1 MLSAEL
7 LEDLHTKVAND
18 AYTLYEALAVFADDN
33 ASESAVSQAI
43 AQCSDYVQG
52 IHTIAEKMHLVG
64 LQAVCDLTQQYLQ
77 ALHGQDSAHRN
88 AVCSEIERFPRLV
101 ARYLQLPND
110 SYSRDKLI
118 NHLQLITELH
128 NGHLKKSANEP
139 QWDQLS
145 SLLAQDFQSGDKSP
159 VPESLPI
166 ENIESEHEEL
176 ENQVVLADET
186 PLLDDTEFS
195 VDLPQLSEAE
205 QVLDEQSFD
214 EFAEAVTFLPELHPA
229 ENKRVEVVEIETP
242 VAMAVQL
249 PSLPDHEL
257 EQLLDE
263 QAFDSLADIPKTTE
277 DVILAES
284 VLADDDEDLL
294 NEVEEPE
301 IPEMP
306 LEEAMQALEVMDNS
320 GSSHFTA
327 TPETQPVTEEA
338 SLELLQESKELSNK
352 ILAMDEILSTS
363 LHKYVTSEDNSEV
376 FLESLEAYT
385 NTMQSLWVAAGEKG
399 LTGLQDVCT
408 FINEN
413 IFELSIRF
421 QSDRFA
427 AYEQLAVLPRLILDY
442 LQTPENSANILVKHL
457 ETSFWFIPLTEP
469 KALLTRLTQELNTLR
484 YVNRAENEV
493 EEPLEVLSQPLEAEE
508 KGLTTDEDSEI
519 PELSEPAAI
528 LPDDDVDLLANTSLE
543 QLEDIAL
550 EDELEELHENNEEF
564 SELDENF
571 TELPPVEQMLH
582 QTMTEPA
589 VSAELFASE
598 VVENLEDVAH
608 EPVFVETFEHS
619 ELSEHE
625 ALLASEVVISAENLS
640 LESSEE
646 LVTESAASDE
656 DDNLPI
662 ETVDHE
668 LIEAESLAATHA
680 LDDSLVAM
688 PEDAQ
693 EEQEEFDAFEMAQ
706 QTAVDENLE
715 ELSSDIEEFSA
726 FSEEVTET
734 STQDFNAEPEEEDA
748 PFVSAE
754 VLDSLTAE
762 ISEASAELSKALQ
775 KFSTAEDDSAALLE
789 AVEQYTDNVQSIWNA
804 ADSVE
809 LNGIQEICTFLND
822 NIFELSAHPVA
833 IRRSAQPQFDAVP
846 SLILA
851 YLHKPLDIAPKIV
864 QLLSRSSWSFPLDE
878 ARAHALLQQLSLG
891 KLGNEAEMLAEEP
904 ELIEEIAETEELAA
918 ELLPDETLVSA
929 EIAPEEL
936 PETFGADEFEEVEFE
951 EVEAAENLLET
962 SEEIEAE
969 TTPESE
975 ELPVAADEPEI
986 VLADADVL
994 DLIIGQ
1000 IADIGD
1006 ALTPIAESL
1015 LQAEDGSEA
1024 ILAAVEGYTE
1034 NVQGI
1039 WDAAEMA
1046 QLGGVQD
1053 VCMFI
1058 NDNVMGLSMQDQ
1070 LTRQQ
1075 AQPVLAL
1082 WTGALIDYLQA
1093 PREGAIQ
1100 LIELLQN
1107 PVWAMPLEDS
1117 SALQARLLP
1126 PPKTA
1131 QVTENTVE
1139 TELPEVV
1146 LAAPDILDLIIGQL
1160 VDTGDS
1166 LAPVLES
1173 LINAE
1178 EGSESVLTAVE
1189 TYNENVQ
1196 SVWDAAEMAQLGGV
1210 QDVCAFIND
1219 NVMGLSMQDAPTRQ
1233 AAQTLFANWTNVV
1246 IGYLQAPRSGATEL
1260 IAFLQDPLWAM
1271 PLEESAAQALLARLL
1286 PTAAT
1291 QAVTSAAPVATIHL
1305 ADPDIL
1311 ELVINQ
1317 IADLAE
1323 ELSKALEVC
1332 VSMENEN
1339 PAFLEAIENYTN
1351 HVQAIWDAAEMAGL
1365 NGLQDVCT
1373 FVNDNL
1379 MAFSAL
1385 DGDERQAAQQ
1395 VIQQWPQLV
1404 LSYLHDPLNGA
1415 PALVSHLQ
1423 QSAWAMPL
1431 EAERAGEFLAALTKS
1446 STSPEQVAAFEAE
1459 VAASE
1464 EEEYYDEDEEAGE
1477 ISELDTSSVGGDIS
1491 LGNAEVLEILSSELE
1506 SVKEELGE
1514 ELAKF
1519 TSLANGAAGFE
1530 EAAESY
1536 GDHVQRLNAAADMLG
1551 LTGLSE
1557 VCLFIANNVKALAAQ
1572 DLGARSKAKKLLEE
1586 WPDLVLAYISSPMD
1600 TVIKLVNH
1608 LREPQWAQSL
1618 SDDDAHKLLNML
1630 TQGASEE
1637 SEAEQEPAYSR
1648 QTQATPED
1656 VFLQIPD
1663 DVNRDLLEAYLQ
1675 ETPQT
1680 AADFSACI
1688 QGIIQNPDF
1697 EEVKRAQ
1704 RLAHTLK
1711 GSSNILGIKA
1721 IANVA
1726 HHLEDIL
1733 EYFAGNKVVPP
1744 KALTDTMVE
1753 AADCLEIMVDALMGQ
1768 DDPPPQAQQVLQDVL
1783 DWANRIDKGNL
1794 DGAAPAPRAAAPAS
1808 GGGDTAAA
1816 KPAADAPAKAAG
1828 AAAKPVAPGEATP
1841 EQVLRVPTKTVDNL
1855 MRLIGEL
1862 SISIG
1867 QIQERLKHVINSTRV
1882 LNDQGMILQQKT
1894 FSLETLVDVRGIT
1907 GVESRYGKTASAEE
1921 HFDPLEFEE
1930 YNELHSVAHSFIESI
1945 ADTREVGM
1953 SIHSDLAALETMFI
1967 QQERLNKEFQ
1977 AVVTSTRMVPVNT
1990 IVSKLQR
1997 NVRQTCRTTGKE
2009 AELEVSGMDIL
2020 MDSDVL
2026 NNLSDPLMHIL
2037 RNSIDHGLEA
2047 ADERELLGK
2056 PRSGT
2061 IKLDFYREGNNIVVS
2076 CKDDGQGLN
2085 YTNIRYTAIQRG
2097 LLKESQEVTET
2108 ELARMILMS
2117 GFSTKSGVTQVS
2129 GRGVGMDVV
2138 HSNIRQMKG
2147 TIDLMSET
2155 GKGMTILLKL
2165 PMSLVT
2171 EHVLLVRL
2179 GHNQF
2184 GIPSNSIVQ
2193 ALAPNLAE
2201 FHKVGDE
2208 ITLKIGK
2215 NTYALKALASLLSV
2229 PSDAQGIDG
2238 YAVRPI
2244 VLVRQETG
2252 TTAIIVDE
2260 LIDSRDLVM
2269 KTMGKYIKKVHGI
2282 AGAAILGDG
2291 SVIPLLDVPELLRS
2305 PMQAALTSYNEA
2317 AEASGEGSLAVRASA
2332 PKVMIVDDSLSVRK
2346 SLSILMEDAG
2356 FDILLAKDGLEAIE
2370 VMNQT
2375 RPNVMLVDMEM
2386 PRMNGLELTAHVR
2399 ANQATHKIPIF
2410 MITSRTTEKHR
2421 EQARTAGVSAYLTK
2435 PYQDVELLGLIDK
2448 ALAGKL

>member
-33 ASESAVSQAI
+33 ASESAISQAI

-52 IHTIAEKMHLVG
+52 IHTIAEKVHLVG

-145 SLLAQDFQSGDKSP
+145 SLLAQDFQNSD
-159 VPESLPI
+159 ESLVAA
-166 ENIESEHEEL
+166 ENIELDSVKAENTALLTDEL
-176 ENQVVLADET
+176 I
-186 PLLDDTEFS
+186 LLDDEGFS
-195 VDLPQLSEAE
+195 TDLPQLSEAE

-214 EFAEAVTFLPELHPA
+214 EFTEAITFLPELHPTGDKLEEVA
-229 ENKRVEVVEIETP
+229 ELEVP
-242 VAMAVQL
+242 VLAPATMAVQL
-249 PSLPDHEL
+249 PNVPDHEL

-263 QAFDSLADIPKTTE
+263 QAFDSVPELPSVVDDLALLGNT
-277 DVILAES
+277 
-284 VLADDDEDLL
+284 LADDDDDLL
-294 NEVEEPE
+294 NEIEEPE

-306 LEEAMQALEVMDNS
+306 LEEAMQALQVMDDN

-327 TPETQPVTEEA
+327 MPASVPIVAEA

-352 ILAMDEILSTS
+352 ILAMDETLSTS
-363 LHKYVTSEDNSEV
+363 LHKYVTSEDNSEI

-385 NTMQSLWVAAGEKG
+385 NTIQSLWVAAGEKG
-399 LTGLQDVCT
+399 LSGLQDVCT

-442 LQTPENSANILVKHL
+442 LQTPEISASSLVSHL
-457 ETSFWFIPLTEP
+457 EHSFWFIPLTES
-469 KALLTRLTQELNTLR
+469 KALLTRLTQELSTLR
-484 YVNRAENEV
+484 YINRESTESSSDTGNLSVSPAVEEVSTSEELLSEQAEIL
-493 EEPLEVLSQPLEAEE
+493 EPLEDIEEFVLES
-508 KGLTTDEDSEI
+508 D
-519 PELSEPAAI
+519 
-528 LPDDDVDLLANTSLE
+528 
-543 QLEDIAL
+543 
-550 EDELEELHENNEEF
+550 LEELPDNFEELATGDESTEELLALDNIETTHAIVDEPDLF
-564 SELDENF
+564 ASEVVND
-571 TELPPVEQMLH
+571 V
-582 QTMTEPA
+582 
-589 VSAELFASE
+589 VSASLFASE
-598 VVENLEDVAH
+598 VVEDLSTFEH
-608 EPVFVETFEHS
+608 KPVFVKTFDSSEISEDETLF
-619 ELSEHE
+619 
-625 ALLASEVVISAENLS
+625 ASEVVADDLSENLS
-640 LESSEE
+640 A
-646 LVTESAASDE
+646 V
-656 DDNLPI
+656 
-662 ETVDHE
+662 
-668 LIEAESLAATHA
+668 EAEVLAETHA
-680 LDDSLVAM
+680 LDKLLEEL
-688 PEDAQ
+688 PEDAVFTEILAEENVDALEETELLDLEVADDANLMQ
-693 EEQEEFDAFEMAQ
+693 EISSELPESLRDEVEELTEDSAFAEFAEMA
-706 QTAVDENLE
+706 
-715 ELSSDIEEFSA
+715 SSKHFDTEF
-726 FSEEVTET
+726 
-734 STQDFNAEPEEEDA
+734 EEEDA
-748 PFVSAE
+748 PFVSIE
-754 VLDSLTAE
+754 VLDSLSAE

-775 KFSTAEDDSAALLE
+775 KFSLAEDDSATLLE

-809 LNGIQEICTFLND
+809 LPGIQEICTFLND
-822 NIFELSAHPVA
+822 NIFELSTHPVA
-833 IRRSAQPQFDAVP
+833 IRRSAQPQLEAVP

-851 YLHKPLDIAPKIV
+851 YLHKPLETAPKIT
-864 QLLSRSSWSFPLDE
+864 QLLSRPSWSFPLDDE
-878 ARAHALLQQLSLG
+878 RAHTLLQQLSLG
-891 KLGNEAEMLAEEP
+891 KLGDEVEAEIFVEESEALAESE
-904 ELIEEIAETEELAA
+904 ELTEEF
-918 ELLPDETLVSA
+918 LPDEAVV
-929 EIAPEEL
+929 EIVPEDL
-936 PETFGADEFEEVEFE
+936 PEKFSTDEFEEAEFE
-951 EVEAAENLLET
+951 EVNEAENLLET
-962 SEEIEAE
+962 SEAIEEE
-969 TTPESE
+969 TALESE
-975 ELPVAADEPEI
+975 ELSVEADAPEI
-986 VLADADVL
+986 VLADADIL

-1015 LQAEDGSEA
+1015 LQAEDGSET

-1093 PREGAIQ
+1093 PREGAVQ

-1117 SALQARLLP
+1117 AALQARLLP
-1126 PPKTA
+1126 EPAAVQPIESIAETA
-1131 QVTENTVE
+1131 
-1139 TELPEVV
+1139 LPEIV

-1233 AAQTLFANWTNVV
+1233 AAQALFANWTHVV
-1246 IGYLQAPRSGATEL
+1246 VGYLQAPRSGATEL
-1260 IAFLQDPLWAM
+1260 VQFLQDPLWAM
-1271 PLEESAAQALLARLL
+1271 PLEESAAQTLLSRLL
-1286 PTAAT
+1286 PSNTAAT
-1291 QAVTSAAPVATIHL
+1291 QVTSAAPAATIHL

-1317 IADLAE
+1317 ITDVAE

-1385 DGDERQAAQQ
+1385 DGTERQAAQQ

-1415 PALVSHLQ
+1415 PTLVAHLQ

-1431 EAERAGEFLAALTKS
+1431 EAERAGEFLSALTKS
-1446 STSPEQVAAFEAE
+1446 SNSPEQVAAFEAE
-1459 VAASE
+1459 AVASE

-1506 SVKEELGE
+1506 SVKEELAE
-1514 ELAKF
+1514 ELGKF
-1519 TSLANGAAGFE
+1519 TSLANGAAGFD

-1608 LREPQWAQSL
+1608 LREPQWAKSL
-1618 SDDDAHKLLNML
+1618 SDEDAHKLLNIL

-1637 SEAEQEPAYSR
+1637 SEANQEPAYSR

-1663 DVNRDLLEAYLQ
+1663 DINRDLLDAYLQ

-1680 AADFSACI
+1680 ASDFSACI

-1794 DGAAPAPRAAAPAS
+1794 DGAAPAPRAAAPV
-1808 GGGDTAAA
+1808 GNVPVA
-1816 KPAADAPAKAAG
+1816 KAAADAPAKTGGA
-1828 AAAKPVAPGEATP
+1828 AAAKPVAPGDASP
-1841 EQVLRVPTKTVDNL
+1841 EQVLRVPTKTIDNL

-1862 SISIG
+1862 SISVG

-1907 GVESRYGKTASAEE
+1907 GVESRYGKTADAEE

-1953 SIHSDLAALETMFI
+1953 SIHGDLSALETMFI

-1990 IVSKLQR
+1990 VVSKLQR
-1997 NVRQTCRTTGKE
+1997 NVRQTCRTTNKE

-2097 LLKESQEVTET
+2097 LLKENQEVTET

-2215 NTYALKALASLLSV
+2215 NTYALKALANLLSV

-2291 SVIPLLDVPELLRS
+2291 SVMPLLDVPELLRS
-2305 PMQAALTSYNEA
+2305 PMQAALSSYNEA
-2317 AEASGEGSLAVRASA
+2317 AEVSGEGSLAVRASA
-2332 PKVMIVDDSLSVRK
+2332 PKIMIVDDSLSVRK
-2346 SLSILMEDAG
+2346 SLSILVEDAG

-2421 EQARTAGVSAYLTK
+2421 EQAKAAGVTAYLTK

>member
-33 ASESAVSQAI
+33 ASESAISQAI

-145 SLLAQDFQSGDKSP
+145 SLLAQDFQNSEESP
-159 VPESLPI
+159 VAS
-166 ENIESEHEEL
+166 ENIKADSVEAENEVLLTDEL
-176 ENQVVLADET
+176 I
-186 PLLDDTEFS
+186 LLDDEDFNA
-195 VDLPQLSEAE
+195 DLPQLSEAE
-205 QVLDEQSFD
+205 QVLDEQSFE
-214 EFAEAVTFLPELHPA
+214 EFTEAVTFLPELHSA
-229 ENKRVEVVEIETP
+229 ENKLGEVVEIETP

-249 PSLPDHEL
+249 PNLPDHEL

-263 QAFDSLADIPKTTE
+263 QAFDSVSEAPKIADDLA
-277 DVILAES
+277 LSES

-294 NEVEEPE
+294 NEIEEIE
-301 IPEMP
+301 VPEMP
-306 LEEAMQALEVMDNS
+306 LEEAMQALQVMDNS

-327 TPETQPVTEEA
+327 TPESKPVTEKA

-442 LQTPENSANILVKHL
+442 LQTPENSASTLINHL
-457 ETSFWFIPLTEP
+457 ETSFWFIPLTES

-484 YVNRAENEV
+484 YVNRAESDTEKY
-493 EEPLEVLSQPLEAEE
+493 LEVLPESVEE
-508 KGLTTDEDSEI
+508 ITTPSATNELL
-519 PELSEPAAI
+519 ELSESPAM
-528 LPDDDVDLLANTSLE
+528 LPDDDMDLLANASLE
-543 QLEDIAL
+543 EIEELAL
-550 EDELEELHENNEEF
+550 EDELEELPESVAELAATDEEIVALSTLEDSEVVHE
-564 SELDENF
+564 
-571 TELPPVEQMLH
+571 
-582 QTMTEPA
+582 A

-598 VVENLEDVAH
+598 VVEDLNDFEH
-608 EPVFVETFEHS
+608 EPVFVDAFETS
-619 ELSEHE
+619 ELSEDE
-625 ALLASEVVISAENLS
+625 ALFASEVVVSSESLSTETESAELMAELEAFEEDDSVITETADSELTEAENLATIHALDES
-640 LESSEE
+640 LEEIAEDDTLLAEEE
-646 LVTESAASDE
+646 LDTLEAVEHAAL
-656 DDNLPI
+656 DDNLEEI
-662 ETVDHE
+662 AS
-668 LIEAESLAATHA
+668 EAE
-680 LDDSLVAM
+680 V
-688 PEDAQ
+688 
-693 EEQEEFDAFEMAQ
+693 EEF
-706 QTAVDENLE
+706 T
-715 ELSSDIEEFSA
+715 A
-726 FSEEVTET
+726 FSEEVTEAT
-734 STQDFNAEPEEEDA
+734 ASNNAELEEEDE
-748 PFVSAE
+748 PFVSTD

-775 KFSTAEDDSAALLE
+775 KFSLAEDDSAALLE

-804 ADSVE
+804 ADAVE
-809 LNGIQEICTFLND
+809 LPGIQEICTFLND

-833 IRRSAQPQFDAVP
+833 IRRSAQPQLEAVP

-851 YLHKPLDIAPKIV
+851 YLHKPLETAPKIT
-864 QLLSRSSWSFPLDE
+864 QLLSRPSWSFPLDDE
-878 ARAHALLQQLSLG
+878 RAHALLQQLSLG
-891 KLGNEAEMLAEEP
+891 KQGNDEVEAKILVEESEAFAES
-904 ELIEEIAETEELAA
+904 EELTE
-918 ELLPDETLVSA
+918 ELLPDEAVA
-929 EIAPEEL
+929 EIVSEDLPEE
-936 PETFGADEFEEVEFE
+936 FSADEFEEAEFE
-951 EVEAAENLLET
+951 EAAENLLET
-962 SEEIEAE
+962 SEEIAE
-969 TTPESE
+969 ETALESE
-975 ELPVAADEPEI
+975 ELSVEADAPEI
-986 VLADADVL
+986 VLADADIL

-1015 LQAEDGSEA
+1015 LQAEDGSET

-1093 PREGAIQ
+1093 PREGAVQ

-1117 SALQARLLP
+1117 AALQARLLP
-1126 PPKTA
+1126 QPA
-1131 QVTENTVE
+1131 ENTVE
-1139 TELPEVV
+1139 IALPEIV

-1196 SVWDAAEMAQLGGV
+1196 SVWDAADMAQLGGV
-1210 QDVCAFIND
+1210 RDVCAFIND

-1233 AAQTLFANWTNVV
+1233 AAQALFANWTNVV
-1246 IGYLQAPRSGATEL
+1246 VGYLQAPRSGATEL
-1260 IAFLQDPLWAM
+1260 VQFLQDPLWAM
-1271 PLEESAAQALLARLL
+1271 PLEESAAQTLLSRLL
-1286 PTAAT
+1286 PSNTAVT
-1291 QAVTSAAPVATIHL
+1291 QATSAAPVATIRL

-1311 ELVINQ
+1311 ELVISQ
-1317 IADLAE
+1317 ITDVAE

-1385 DGDERQAAQQ
+1385 DGTERQAAQQ

-1415 PALVSHLQ
+1415 PALVAHLQ
-1423 QSAWAMPL
+1423 QSEWAMPL
-1431 EAERAGEFLAALTKS
+1431 EAERAGEFLSALTKS
-1446 STSPEQVAAFEAE
+1446 SNSPEQVAAFEAE
-1459 VAASE
+1459 AAASE

-1506 SVKEELGE
+1506 SVKEELAE
-1514 ELAKF
+1514 ELGKF

-1608 LREPQWAQSL
+1608 FREPQWAKSL
-1618 SDDDAHKLLNML
+1618 SDDDAHKLLNIL

-1637 SEAEQEPAYSR
+1637 SEADQEPAYSR

-1680 AADFSACI
+1680 ASDFSACI

-1794 DGAAPAPRAAAPAS
+1794 DGAAPAPRAAAPA
-1808 GGGDTAAA
+1808 GNAPAA
-1816 KPAADAPAKAAG
+1816 KAAADAPAKTGG
-1828 AAAKPVAPGEATP
+1828 AAAANKPVAPGDASP

-1907 GVESRYGKTASAEE
+1907 GVESRYGKTGDAED

-1953 SIHSDLAALETMFI
+1953 SIHTDLAALETMFI

-1990 IVSKLQR
+1990 VVSKLQR
-1997 NVRQTCRTTGKE
+1997 NVRQTCRTTNKE

-2097 LLKESQEVTET
+2097 LLKENQEVTET

-2252 TTAIIVDE
+2252 VTAIIVDE

-2305 PMQAALTSYNEA
+2305 PMQAALTSYNES
-2317 AEASGEGSLAVRASA
+2317 AEISGEGSLAVRAS
-2332 PKVMIVDDSLSVRK
+2332 
-2346 SLSILMEDAG
+2346 
-2356 FDILLAKDGLEAIE
+2356 
-2370 VMNQT
+2370 
-2375 RPNVMLVDMEM
+2375 
-2386 PRMNGLELTAHVR
+2386 
-2399 ANQATHKIPIF
+2399 
-2410 MITSRTTEKHR
+2410 
-2421 EQARTAGVSAYLTK
+2421 
-2435 PYQDVELLGLIDK
+2435 
-2448 ALAGKL
+2448 

>member
-145 SLLAQDFQSGDKSP
+145 SLLAQDFQSSDKSP
-159 VPESLPI
+159 TVPESLPV
-166 ENIESEHEEL
+166 ENLESDSAEL
-176 ENQVVLADET
+176 ENQVLLTDELL
-186 PLLDDTEFS
+186 LLDDEDFNA
-195 VDLPQLSEAE
+195 DLPQLSEAE

-214 EFAEAVTFLPELHPA
+214 EFTEAVTFLPELHSA
-229 ENKRVEVVEIETP
+229 ENKLGEVVEIETP

-263 QAFDSLADIPKTTE
+263 QAFDSVSEVPKIADDLA
-277 DVILAES
+277 LSES
-284 VLADDDEDLL
+284 VLADDDEELL
-294 NEVEEPE
+294 NEVEEIE
-301 IPEMP
+301 VPEMP
-306 LEEAMQALEVMDNS
+306 LEEAMQALQVMDNR

-327 TPETQPVTEEA
+327 TPESKPVTEEA

-385 NTMQSLWVAAGEKG
+385 NTIQSLWVAAGEKG

-442 LQTPENSANILVKHL
+442 LQTPENSASTLINHL
-457 ETSFWFIPLTEP
+457 ETSFWFIPLTES

-484 YVNRAENEV
+484 YVNRAESDTEKY
-493 EEPLEVLSQPLEAEE
+493 LEVLPESVE
-508 KGLTTDEDSEI
+508 EI
-519 PELSEPAAI
+519 PPATSELLELSEPPAM
-528 LPDDDVDLLANTSLE
+528 LSDDDMDLLANSSLE
-543 QLEDIAL
+543 AIEELAL
-550 EDELEELHENNEEF
+550 EDELEELPESVAELEATDEEIVALSSLETSEVVHE
-564 SELDENF
+564 
-571 TELPPVEQMLH
+571 
-582 QTMTEPA
+582 A

-598 VVENLEDVAH
+598 VVEDLNDFEH
-608 EPVFVETFEHS
+608 EPVFVDAFETS
-619 ELSEHE
+619 ELSEDE
-625 ALLASEVVISAENLS
+625 ALFASEVVENSESLSTETEPAELIAELEAFEEDDSVITETADRELAAAENLATIHNLDES
-640 LESSEE
+640 LEEIAEDDTLLDEEE
-646 LVTESAASDE
+646 LDTLEAMEQAE
-656 DDNLPI
+656 LDDNLEEI
-662 ETVDHE
+662 AS
-668 LIEAESLAATHA
+668 EAELSE
-680 LDDSLVAM
+680 V
-688 PEDAQ
+688 
-693 EEQEEFDAFEMAQ
+693 EEF
-706 QTAVDENLE
+706 T
-715 ELSSDIEEFSA
+715 A

-734 STQDFNAEPEEEDA
+734 TASNTFDAELEEDA
-748 PFVSAE
+748 PFVSTDI
-754 VLDSLTAE
+754 LDSLTAE

-775 KFSTAEDDSAALLE
+775 KFSLAEDDSAALLE

-809 LNGIQEICTFLND
+809 LTSIQEICTFLND

-833 IRRSAQPQFDAVP
+833 IRRSAQPQLEAVP

-851 YLHKPLDIAPKIV
+851 YLHKPLETAPKIT
-864 QLLSRSSWSFPLDE
+864 QLLSRPSWSFPLDDE
-878 ARAHALLQQLSLG
+878 RAQTLLQQLSLG
-891 KLGNEAEMLAEEP
+891 KLGNDEVEAEI
-904 ELIEEIAETEELAA
+904 LIEESEAFAETEELT
-918 ELLPDETLVSA
+918 EEFLPDEAVA
-929 EIAPEEL
+929 EIVPEDL
-936 PETFGADEFEEVEFE
+936 PEKFSVDEFEEAEFE
-951 EVEAAENLLET
+951 EVNEAENLLET
-962 SEEIEAE
+962 SEAIEEE
-969 TTPESE
+969 TALESE
-975 ELPVAADEPEI
+975 EFPIEIDEPEI
-986 VLADADVL
+986 VLADADIL

-1015 LQAEDGSEA
+1015 LQAEDGSET

-1093 PREGAIQ
+1093 PREGAVQ

-1117 SALQARLLP
+1117 TALQARLLP
-1126 PPKTA
+1126 APTA
-1131 QVTENTVE
+1131 PQAAENTVE
-1139 TELPEVV
+1139 TELPEIV

-1210 QDVCAFIND
+1210 QDVCTFIND

-1233 AAQTLFANWTNVV
+1233 AAQALFANWTNVV
-1246 IGYLQAPRSGATEL
+1246 VGYLKAPRSGATEL
-1260 IAFLQDPLWAM
+1260 VQFLQDPLWAM
-1271 PLEESAAQALLARLL
+1271 PLEESAAQTLLSRLL
-1286 PTAAT
+1286 PSNTAAT
-1291 QAVTSAAPVATIHL
+1291 QTTSAAPVATIRL

-1311 ELVINQ
+1311 ELVISQ
-1317 IADLAE
+1317 ITDVAE

-1385 DGDERQAAQQ
+1385 DGTERQAAQQ

-1415 PALVSHLQ
+1415 PALVAHLQ
-1423 QSAWAMPL
+1423 QSEWAMPL
-1431 EAERAGEFLAALTKS
+1431 EAERAGEFLSALTNS
-1446 STSPEQVAAFEAE
+1446 SNSPEQVAAFEAE
-1459 VAASE
+1459 AAATE
-1464 EEEYYDEDEEAGE
+1464 EEEYYDADEEAGE

-1506 SVKEELGE
+1506 SVKEELAE
-1514 ELAKF
+1514 ELGKF

-1608 LREPQWAQSL
+1608 FREPQWAKSL
-1618 SDDDAHKLLNML
+1618 SDDDAHKLLNIL

-1637 SEAEQEPAYSR
+1637 SEADQEPAYSR

-1663 DVNRDLLEAYLQ
+1663 DVNRDLLDAYLQ

-1680 AADFSACI
+1680 ASDFSACI

-1794 DGAAPAPRAAAPAS
+1794 DGATPAPRAAAPA
-1808 GGGDTAAA
+1808 GNAPVAA
-1816 KPAADAPAKAAG
+1816 KAAADAPAKTGGA
-1828 AAAKPVAPGEATP
+1828 AAAKPVAPGDASP
-1841 EQVLRVPTKTVDNL
+1841 EQVLRVPTKTIDNL

-1862 SISIG
+1862 SISVG

-1907 GVESRYGKTASAEE
+1907 GVESRYGKTVDAEE

-1953 SIHSDLAALETMFI
+1953 SIHGDLAALETMFI

-1990 IVSKLQR
+1990 VVSKLQR
-1997 NVRQTCRTTGKE
+1997 NVRQTCRTTNKE

-2097 LLKESQEVTET
+2097 LLKENQEVTET

-2215 NTYALKALASLLSV
+2215 NTYALKALANLLSV

-2291 SVIPLLDVPELLRS
+2291 SVMPLLDVPELLRS
-2305 PMQAALTSYNEA
+2305 PMQAALSSYNEE

-2332 PKVMIVDDSLSVRK
+2332 PKIMIVDDSLSVRK
-2346 SLSILMEDAG
+2346 SLSILVEDAG

-2421 EQARTAGVSAYLTK
+2421 EQAKTAGVTAYLTK